1 MAERTASSKDSEYKS
16 DYEKLKKL
24 FAANLARDEYRDR
37 LLRVIA
43 LRIFS
48 ESPQLPPQDSIHVT
62 HLWYSANDGDEVTR
76 RQVFELSPTG
86 LLSSSV
92 EKFGVYPRQ
101 PRIEI
106 DLSNPVVKHR
116 LEMYA
121 IRSTLKA
128 PNVSPSQQI
137 PIPT

>member
-1 MAERTASSKDSEYKS
+1 MTEHGPSGEDSAYQSLYTELRNLLNADLGRVERRVN
-16 DYEKLKKL
+16 
-24 FAANLARDEYRDR
+24 NLTVVAVRT
-37 LLRVIA
+37 
-43 LRIFS
+43 
-48 ESPQLPPQDSIHVT
+48 PQDRIHIT
-62 HLWYSANDGDEVTR
+62 HLLHSADDKVVL